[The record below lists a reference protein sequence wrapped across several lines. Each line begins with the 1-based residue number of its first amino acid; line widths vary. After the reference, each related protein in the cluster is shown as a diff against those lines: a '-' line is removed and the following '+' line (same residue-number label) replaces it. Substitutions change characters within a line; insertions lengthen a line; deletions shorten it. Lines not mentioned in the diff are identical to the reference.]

1 MPARRC
7 GATVPSGSPISTS
20 GTPGCQ
26 AEALLDFLRSVDC
39 ATLFLVGDIVDGWQ
53 LRRNWYWLQARNDV
67 VQKLLRKVRKGTRVV
82 FVP

>member
-1 MPARRC
+1 
-7 GATVPSGSPISTS
+7 
-20 GTPGCQ
+20 
-26 AEALLDFLRSVDC
+26 LLDFLRSVDC